1 MVLLHQDYL
10 VDLVVVAVLLW
21 LALISLVEKVI
32 LLKEE
37 MVELEDLLHPQ
48 VLEVA
53 EVLMQLVKMDIVDLM
68 NEVLMVD
75 LG

>member
-1 MVLLHQDYL
+1 M
-10 VDLVVVAVLLW
+10 
-21 LALISLVEKVI
+21 EKVI

-37 MVELEDLLHPQ
+37 MVDLEDLLHPQ

-53 EVLMQLVKMDIVDLM
+53 EVLMQLVKMDIVVLM
-68 NEVLMVD
+68 NQVLMVD